1 MNKSKEKQFNFL
13 SKRQNRYAIRR
24 FSAGIASVLV
34 GTALFFGVHTS
45 EASAAEQDQTSET
58 KQTPPDVSDT
68 GDTLTET
75 NEKAAQV
82 PTTAT
87 HPSTEEV
94 KQKATDL
101 NAPSE
106 QSPQTVEQS
115 NEAQPTEIPTND
127 AASTPEAPVKEQP
140 NDAQATD
147 ESNNVTPKND
157 TEQQANNE
165 TSTRNTKTTDEM
177 TTEETKTE
185 TSIKEKVTE
194 ENAAEKTP
202 QEDTPHSEAVPKNET
217 DTTEK
222 QATESSTSKTST
234 TETSTTDTATQKQE
248 SRYLEKPTA
257 QTQMKTTQ
265 SQTTETPKLTEE
277 ELEDLLTETSF
288 ESMDATTR
296 ALYLDL
302 IKDYTNK
309 QDALKPAAT
318 VKTRNQP
325 DKVTA
330 PKTKAW
336 PSDVVPES
344 EVEIPADAIAN
355 GYVGSATDATNAAHT
370 LSGRAWV
377 LGHGTPATMANGL
390 KPVPEGTKVHLQW
403 IDTDGATSP
412 IYTAKTTNRLSPVD
426 GSQVGPGA
434 YAFDLRQGWTDA
446 NGKHHLYSAT
456 KGQRYKLWID
466 DFRTKDG
473 NINTMLRVSGG
484 FIPGTFADSVTHNNM
499 GQFPLVGTNMQRTGI
514 FMTTIPGEEYL
525 TAKHVVNDSKG
536 ATANPAV
543 TMIEDNYV
551 SGKLWVETG
560 YGDYSNS
567 ATGPNFNSKDKAA
580 AGYKVVMTSL
590 TDTGAK
596 AYDAHVN
603 HLPEKDRAAAAHKL
617 LTAHPEYMSV
627 TVVGTTN
634 ERGEYTLRFPKGT
647 LNKDHLY
654 GYVLNPDGDIVTSYS
669 GFTSPEFR
677 RPNYDL
683 ATAPQTAPYYRPIR
697 NAWANV
703 NFAVMEATHA
713 QINIKNFDATSNP
726 GHRGQAAYV
735 DITGMPHTSLP
746 TRVQW
751 KDSTG
756 KVVQNS
762 GPVTS
767 EAEAERKGQF
777 TIPTDAKSGDV
788 YTVELVVG
796 DSVTASDSLIVH
808 VNEDAAKYQPVYP
821 AVTVEPG
828 QSVTIPA
835 PKNAD
840 GKALPNGTT
849 FEKGYHVPTWVTVN
863 GDGSIIVK
871 PGKHVTED
879 DYGIPVI
886 VTYPDGSRNTIFAPV
901 TVQEK
906 EPMASEYE
914 PTTEGVTKPFGTP
927 VTSDDVTS
935 SIHIPNFPAEGQQPT
950 ATVDDETQLPDGTTE
965 GRVDVGVTVTYP
977 DGTTDH
983 ITVPVVTNKQPDG
996 DKYEPTSEGVT
1007 KPFGTPVTSADVT
1020 SSIHI
1025 PNFPVE
1031 GQQPTAT
1038 VDDETQLPDGTT
1050 EGQVDVGVTVTYPDG
1065 TTDHI
1070 TVPVVTQNQPDGDK
1084 YEPTSEGVTKPF
1096 GTPVTSADVTSSI
1109 HIPNFPGEGQQPT
1122 ATVDDE
1128 TQLPDG
1134 TTEGRVD
1141 VGVTVTYPDGTT
1153 DHITVP
1159 VVTNKQPDGDKYE
1172 PTSEGVTKPFGTP
1185 VTSDDVTD
1193 SIHIPNFPGEG
1204 QQPTATVDDESQLPD
1219 GTVEG
1224 QVDVG
1229 VTVTYPDGTTDHIT
1243 VPVVTQKQP
1252 DGDKYDPTTTGVTK
1266 PFGEPVTSTDV
1277 TDSVKIPNFP
1287 VEGQQ
1292 PTATVDDETQLPDGT
1307 TEGQVDVGVTV
1318 TYPDGTTDHITVPV
1332 VTQNQPDNEKYEP
1345 TTTGITKVYG
1355 TPTTAAEVTGSVRIP
1370 HFPVDG
1376 KQPVVT
1382 VNDPR
1387 QLPNGKKEGQINV
1400 PVTVTYPD
1408 GTKDHMTVPVI
1419 TGKQADN
1426 EKYDPITL
1434 GVVKNY
1440 GDPTT
1445 AADVT
1450 DSIQIPTYPVG
1461 GQQPVATVDDET
1473 QLPDGTTEGEVDIP
1487 VTVTYPDG
1495 TQDHIT
1501 VPVFTNQQQDNQKY
1515 EPTSEGVTKDYGIP
1529 TGVDDVLNTVTV
1541 PDYPADREEQPVKT
1555 VDAPDRLPDGT
1566 TEGQVLVGVTVT
1578 YPDGSKDHIKVPV
1591 VTNPPTDNVR
1601 YEPTTDGITKP
1612 FGEPT
1617 TADDVTSAVKIPN
1630 FPTEGDQPI
1639 VTVINPKQLP
1649 NGKKEGQTNV
1659 GVTVTYPDGTTDY
1672 FTVPVVTTQQSDSD
1686 KYTPTTEGITK
1697 PFGVPT
1703 NADEVEDAVHIPGY
1717 PTDAE
1722 APVVTVKDVM
1732 QLPDGSVGATVDV
1745 DVIVTY
1751 PDGTTDEI
1759 SVPVTTESS
1768 DDEGGH
1774 GSSGSSAGGSA
1785 PGSNGPTV
1793 RPSIKL
1799 TGLKGF
1805 VSHFAGPTVNHQ
1817 QADSDKYS
1825 PTSEG
1830 VTKAHGTPVTTTD
1843 VTGSVH
1849 DSDGSTTE
1857 VTVPVPSGSAPTI
1870 HLETADSND
1879 VKSTLTTVDAVDT
1892 QTENVSTTKNDTP
1905 TADDVPT
1912 VAQGH
1917 ETEASATKD
1926 QQQVGDKVITMPT
1939 VAHGSKQTNHDEKAS
1954 NQTNDTTEK
1963 VTSVTTTAASVANG
1977 NVVPTHLATA
1987 PHAQVTQPV
1996 GNSAETT
2003 AKEEVKQLPE
2013 TGENKKQASALLG
2026 GLIAVIGGLL
2036 IFGRRRNEKKD

>member
-1 MNKSKEKQFNFL
+1 M

-165 TSTRNTKTTDEM
+165 TSTRNTKTTDET

-222 QATESSTSKTST
+222 QATESSTSETST

-248 SRYLEKPTA
+248 SPSLENPTA

-265 SQTTETPKLTEE
+265 PQTTETPKLTEE
-277 ELEDLLTETSF
+277 ELEELLTETSF

-302 IKDYTNK
+302 LKDYTNK

-318 VKTRNQP
+318 VKTRNQS

-412 IYTAKTTNRLSPVD
+412 IYTAKTTNRLSSVD

-514 FMTTIPGEEYL
+514 FMTTIPGEKYL

-551 SGKLWVETG
+551 SGKMWVETG

-617 LTAHPEYMSV
+617 LTAYPEYMSV

-697 NAWANV
+697 NAWTNV

-863 GDGSIIVK
+863 GDGSITVK

-886 VTYPDGSRNTIFAPV
+886 VTYPDGTTDHITVSVV
-901 TVQEK
+901 TQNQPDGDK
-906 EPMASEYE
+906 YD
-914 PTTEGVTKPFGTP
+914 PTTTGVTKPFGEP
-927 VTSDDVTS
+927 VTSDDVTDS
-935 SIHIPNFPAEGQQPT
+935 VKIPNFPGEGQQPT
-950 ATVDDETQLPDGTTE
+950 ATVDDETQLPDSTVE

-983 ITVPVVTNKQPDG
+983 ITVPVVTQNQPDNEKYDPVTTGILKQFGDPTTAEDVTKLVEVPYYPENKEQPKVTVTDPTTLPDGQTPGKADVDVTVTYPDGTTDHIQVPVWTNNQLDKDKYEPTSEGVTKKYGTPVTSADVTDSVKIPNFPGEGQQPTATVDDETQLPDGTVEGRVDVGVTVTYPDGTTDHITVPVVTQNQPDG

-1007 KPFGTPVTSADVT
+1007 KKYGTPVTSDDVT

-1070 TVPVVTQNQPDGDK
+1070 TVPVITQNQPDGDK
-1084 YEPTSEGVTKPF
+1084 YDPTSEGVTKPF

-1109 HIPNFPGEGQQPT
+1109 HIPNFPVEGQQPT

-1159 VVTNKQPDGDKYE
+1159 VVT
-1172 PTSEGVTKPFGTP
+1172 
-1185 VTSDDVTD
+1185 
-1193 SIHIPNFPGEG
+1193 
-1204 QQPTATVDDESQLPD
+1204 
-1219 GTVEG
+1219 
-1224 QVDVG
+1224 
-1229 VTVTYPDGTTDHIT
+1229 
-1243 VPVVTQKQP
+1243 QK
-1252 DGDKYDPTTTGVTK
+1252 
-1266 PFGEPVTSTDV
+1266 
-1277 TDSVKIPNFP
+1277 
-1287 VEGQQ
+1287 
-1292 PTATVDDETQLPDGT
+1292 
-1307 TEGQVDVGVTV
+1307 
-1318 TYPDGTTDHITVPV
+1318 
-1332 VTQNQPDNEKYEP
+1332 QPDNEKYEP

-1355 TPTTAAEVTGSVRIP
+1355 TPATAAEVTGSVRIP

-1376 KQPVVT
+1376 KQPVVI

-1529 TGVDDVLNTVTV
+1529 TDVDDVLNTVTV
-1541 PDYPADREEQPVKT
+1541 PDYPADREERPVKT

-1745 DVIVTY
+1745 DVRVTY

-1857 VTVPVPSGSAPTI
+1857 LTVPVTSGSAPTI
-1870 HLETADSND
+1870 QLEKTDSNG

-1892 QTENVSTTKNDTP
+1892 QTEKVSTTKDDTP

-1939 VAHGSKQTNHDEKAS
+1939 VAHGSKQANHDGENAS

-1963 VTSVTTTAASVANG
+1963 VTPVTTTAASVANG

-1987 PHAQVTQPV
+1987 THAQVTQPV

-2013 TGENKKQASALLG
+2013 TGENKKQAGALLG

>member
-45 EASAAEQDQTSET
+45 EASAAEQDQTSEA

-68 GDTLTET
+68 ADTLTET

-82 PTTAT
+82 PTTAP

-94 KQKATDL
+94 KQKTTDL

-106 QSPQTVEQS
+106 PSPQTVEQS
-115 NEAQPTEIPTND
+115 NEAQPTEILTND

-165 TSTRNTKTTDEM
+165 TSTRNTKTTDET

-194 ENAAEKTP
+194 ENATEKTP
-202 QEDTPHSEAVPKNET
+202 QEDTPHSEAVPKNEK

-222 QATESSTSKTST
+222 QATESSTSETST

-248 SRYLEKPTA
+248 SPSLENPTD

-265 SQTTETPKLTEE
+265 PQTTETPKLTEE

-288 ESMDATTR
+288 ENMDATTR

-302 IKDYTNK
+302 LKDYTNK

-318 VKTRNQP
+318 VKTRNQS

-330 PKTKAW
+330 SKTKAW

-683 ATAPQTAPYYRPIR
+683 ATVPQTAPYYRPIR
-697 NAWANV
+697 HAWTNV

-935 SIHIPNFPAEGQQPT
+935 SIHIPNFP
-950 ATVDDETQLPDGTTE
+950 
-965 GRVDVGVTVTYP
+965 
-977 DGTTDH
+977 
-983 ITVPVVTNKQPDG
+983 
-996 DKYEPTSEGVT
+996 
-1007 KPFGTPVTSADVT
+1007 
-1020 SSIHI
+1020 
-1025 PNFPVE
+1025 VE

-1070 TVPVVTQNQPDGDK
+1070 K
-1084 YEPTSEGVTKPF
+1084 
-1096 GTPVTSADVTSSI
+1096 
-1109 HIPNFPGEGQQPT
+1109 
-1122 ATVDDE
+1122 
-1128 TQLPDG
+1128 
-1134 TTEGRVD
+1134 
-1141 VGVTVTYPDGTT
+1141 
-1153 DHITVP
+1153 VP
-1159 VVTNKQPDGDKYE
+1159 VVTN
-1172 PTSEGVTKPFGTP
+1172 
-1185 VTSDDVTD
+1185 
-1193 SIHIPNFPGEG
+1193 
-1204 QQPTATVDDESQLPD
+1204 
-1219 GTVEG
+1219 
-1224 QVDVG
+1224 
-1229 VTVTYPDGTTDHIT
+1229 
-1243 VPVVTQKQP
+1243 KQP

-1277 TDSVKIPNFP
+1277 TSSIHIPNFP
-1287 VEGQQ
+1287 IEGQQ

-1307 TEGQVDVGVTV
+1307 VEGRVDVGVTV

-1332 VTQNQPDNEKYEP
+1332 VTQKQPDNEKYEP

-1529 TGVDDVLNTVTV
+1529 TGVDDVLDTVTV
-1541 PDYPADREEQPVKT
+1541 PDYPVDREEQPVKT

-1591 VTNPPTDNVR
+1591 VTNPPKDNVR

-1722 APVVTVKDVM
+1722 APGVTVKDVM

-1759 SVPVTTESS
+1759 IVPVTTESS

-1857 VTVPVPSGSAPTI
+1857 LTVPVTSGSATTI
-1870 HLETADSND
+1870 QLETTDSNG

-1917 ETEASATKD
+1917 ETDASATRA
-1926 QQQVGDKVITMPT
+1926 QQPVRDKVITMPT
-1939 VAHGSKQTNHDEKAS
+1939 VAHGSKQANHDGENAS
-1954 NQTNDTTEK
+1954 NQANDTTEK
-1963 VTSVTTTAASVANG
+1963 VTPVTTIAASVENSD
-1977 NVVPTHLATA
+1977 VIPTHLATA
-1987 PHAQVTQPV
+1987 PHAQVTQHV
-1996 GNSAETT
+1996 GTSAEST

-2013 TGENKKQASALLG
+2013 TGENKKQAGALLG